1 MKKGDL
7 VRFREVDIV
16 DPVYH
21 GACGLVINIITH
33 DSFIWGRETI
43 CDVLVFGHLI
53 ENCRLGED
61 IESL

>member
-7 VRFREVDIV
+7 VRFRDVDIV

-21 GACGLVINIITH
+21 GACGLVVNVMLH

-61 IESL
+61 IEAI